1 MENFLSGCQFHP
13 SFTLVSPRDKYPKNE
28 SFRPKSSVS
37 LFCDGN
43 GGITAIF
50 KHCHINEVKH
60 PKYVC
65 WFIDLD
71 PMNTTYNIVQS
82 DSVTYGLDP
91 AQSVGKSGLAGE
103 NGGKANS
110 RPKYV

>member
-1 MENFLSGCQFHP
+1 MLSYVTNYQRMALHLRLRPAGNDMAMAPNGEFPEWLPVSPQFHP
-13 SFTLVSPRDKYPKNE
+13 SVTRDKYPKNQ

-65 WFIDLD
+65 GFIDVD
-71 PMNTTYNIVQS
+71 PMNTTYS
-82 DSVTYGLDP
+82 S
-91 AQSVGKSGLAGE
+91 K
-103 NGGKANS
+103 
-110 RPKYV
+110 